1 MNDIEPSLERKARIS
16 LRTRIALLG
25 AVAFLIPF
33 GLYMALVARV
43 DRPDLRATL
52 LYASPFLALGVLMV
66 ALAWNYAMN
75 SIEHLTG
82 ALYRALETAR
92 QHEHERDQALQEL
105 AVRFD
110 QERELAKQHEQFNAQ
125 LAVYEKY
132 AALAQLAMG
141 AAHEINN
148 PLLGILS
155 HLELEARNMP
165 PGERLDEVRQCIEGV
180 KRISFTISSL
190 LNYARP
196 APLQLSSVN
205 LERLISDTLKFL
217 HHQPLFRN
225 IRLEQNMDPETPLIT
240 ADANQVSQILT
251 NLLLNAAQATTQGGS
266 ITVTIGKIKFED
278 QVSIRITDTGEGI
291 ATDVL
296 PHIFEPFFTT
306 KRGKGT
312 GLGLSITE
320 AYLRSHG
327 GDITVDSRPG
337 YGTTVEVILPVRQ
350 VSQPAVEYAEVIP

>member
-1 MNDIEPSLERKARIS
+1 MS

-25 AVAFLIPF
+25 AVVFLVPF
-33 GLYMALVARV
+33 GLYMALVAQV
-43 DRPDLRATL
+43 DRPDLRETL
-52 LYASPFLALGVLMV
+52 LYASPFLALGVLLV

-92 QHEHERDQALQEL
+92 QHEHERDQAL
-105 AVRFD
+105 
-110 QERELAKQHEQFNAQ
+110 RELAERLEQERGLARQKEQFNAQ

-132 AALAQLAMG
+132 AALAQLALG

-155 HLELEARNMP
+155 HLELEARNLP
-165 PGERLDEVRQCIEGV
+165 PGEPLQEVQQCIEGI

-205 LERLISDTLKFL
+205 LERLITDTLSFL

-225 IRLEQNMDPETPLIT
+225 ILLRQEVDPQTPAIT

-251 NLLLNAAQATTQGGS
+251 NLLLNAAQATPQGGS
-266 ITVTIGKIKFED
+266 IVVTVEKVKFED
-278 QVSIRITDTGEGI
+278 RVAIRIADTGDGI
-291 ATDVL
+291 AADVL

-327 GDITVDSRPG
+327 GDITVDSRPSR
-337 YGTTVEVILPVRQ
+337 GTTVEVILPVRQ
-350 VSQPAVEYAEVIP
+350 VSQPAVEFAEVIP